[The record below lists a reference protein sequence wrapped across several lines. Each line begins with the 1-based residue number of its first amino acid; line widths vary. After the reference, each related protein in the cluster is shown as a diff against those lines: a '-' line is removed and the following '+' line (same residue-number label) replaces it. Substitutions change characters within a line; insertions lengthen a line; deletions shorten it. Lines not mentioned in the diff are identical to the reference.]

1 MGDNGRESNPRV
13 PDEIRVLVVDDHDL
27 FREGLRTLLEEEGV
41 HVIGEAKSGDE
52 AVDMVQKLAPEIV
65 LMDLDMPGIGGVEAT
80 RRISGA
86 APLTRVVVLTISDD
100 DADVMDAIVAG
111 ACGYLLKDSSVPD
124 LLRGIAAA
132 SVGESLISPTIAAK
146 MLQRIRSTG
155 AVPEAAATVRTELS
169 DREIE
174 VLKLI
179 AGGKNNAEI
188 ASDLYVSSKTVKNH
202 ISNILTKLQISN
214 RIQAAVYAVKSG
226 LA

>member
-1 MGDNGRESNPRV
+1 LGDNHRENKPRLGE
-13 PDEIRVLVVDDHDL
+13 EIRVLVVDDHDL
-27 FREGLRTLLEEEGV
+27 FREGLRTLLEDEGV
-41 HVIGEAKSGDE
+41 PVIGEATSGDE
-52 AVDMVQKLAPEIV
+52 AVAMVEELAPEIV
-65 LMDLDMPGIGGVEAT
+65 LMDLDMPGMGGVEAT
-80 RRISGA
+80 RQISGI

-100 DADVMDAIVAG
+100 DADVMDAILAG

-124 LLRGIAAA
+124 LLRGIAGA

-146 MLQRIRSTG
+146 MLQRIRAGG
-155 AVPEAAATVRTELS
+155 AVPEVAETVRTELS
-169 DREIE
+169 QREIE

-179 AGGKNNAEI
+179 ANGKNNAEI

-202 ISNILTKLQISN
+202 ISNILAKLQISN

>member
-1 MGDNGRESNPRV
+1 VGDNGRESKPRI
-13 PDEIRVLVVDDHDL
+13 PEEIRVLVVDDHDL
-27 FREGLRTLLEEEGV
+27 FREGLKTLLEEEGV
-41 HVIGEAKSGDE
+41 HVIGEAGSGNE
-52 AVDMVQKLAPEIV
+52 AVAMVQELAPEIV
-65 LMDLDMPGIGGVEAT
+65 LMDLDMPGMGGVEAT
-80 RRISGA
+80 REISSH

-100 DADVMDAIVAG
+100 DSDVMDAILAG

-146 MLQRIRSTG
+146 MLQRIRAGGTL
-155 AVPEAAATVRTELS
+155 PEAAVAVRTELS
-169 DREIE
+169 NREIE

>member
-1 MGDNGRESNPRV
+1 VGENNKKRKSRLSED
-13 PDEIRVLVVDDHDL
+13 IHVLVVDDHDL
-27 FREGLRTLLEEEGV
+27 FREGLRTLLEDEGV
-41 HVIGEAKSGDE
+41 HVIAEARSGDE
-52 AVDMVQKLAPEIV
+52 AVEIVTEMAPEIV
-65 LMDLDMPGIGGVEAT
+65 LMDLDMPGMGGVEAT
-80 RRISGA
+80 RQISGI

-100 DADVMDAIVAG
+100 DADVMDAIIAG
-111 ACGYLLKDSSVPD
+111 ACGYLLKDSSIPD

-146 MLQRIRSTG
+146 MLQGIRAAG
-155 AVPEAAATVRTELS
+155 AVPGAAETVRAELS
-169 DREIE
+169 NREIE

-188 ASDLYVSSKTVKNH
+188 ASELFVSSKTVKNH

-226 LA
+226 IA

>member
-1 MGDNGRESNPRV
+1 VGDNDKESKLRLGE
-13 PDEIRVLVVDDHDL
+13 DIRVLVVDDHDL
-27 FREGLRTLLEEEGV
+27 FREGLRTLLEEDGV
-41 HVIGEAKSGDE
+41 QVLGEARSGEE
-52 AVDMVQKLAPEIV
+52 ALGMVEELAPEIV
-65 LMDLDMPGIGGVEAT
+65 LMDLDMPGMGGVEAT
-80 RRISGA
+80 RQISGV

-100 DADVMDAIVAG
+100 DADVMDAILAG

-146 MLQRIRSTG
+146 MLQRIRAGS
-155 AVPEAAATVRTELS
+155 AVPEAAETVRTELS
-169 DREIE
+169 EREIE